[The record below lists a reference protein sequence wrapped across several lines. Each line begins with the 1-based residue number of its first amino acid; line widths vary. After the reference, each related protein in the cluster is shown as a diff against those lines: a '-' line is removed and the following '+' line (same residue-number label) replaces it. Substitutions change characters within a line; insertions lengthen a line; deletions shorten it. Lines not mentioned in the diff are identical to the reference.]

1 MYSSRRPMR
10 KIRRGDNEPLLRHL
24 SQHLFFAHSA
34 LCWTMT
40 TVWALSCTPLHLL
53 QPTVL
58 YWPGLFGSE
67 PALVTFK
74 GAKES
79 IPGPAGQYDNP
90 FCRTGPSA
98 LIGWR
103 NRFLGTINVYISG
116 CSGPNCTVWKYLCHP
131 FKISSCSDQSIN
143 YEEINSK
150 PTSTGIC
157 QNGKMF
163 STFVFS

>member
-1 MYSSRRPMR
+1 VHSSRRPMR

-24 SQHLFFAHSA
+24 SQHLFFLHTPHYAGQWQLCECHA
-34 LCWTMT
+34 LP
-40 TVWALSCTPLHLL
+40 CTPLHLL

-103 NRFLGTINVYISG
+103 NRFLGTINVYKSG
-116 CSGPNCTVWKYLCHP
+116 CSGPNCTACKYLSATHL
-131 FKISSCSDQSIN
+131 K
-143 YEEINSK
+143 YRVVL
-150 PTSTGIC
+150 TSRLI
-157 QNGKMF
+157 KKK
-163 STFVFS
+163 